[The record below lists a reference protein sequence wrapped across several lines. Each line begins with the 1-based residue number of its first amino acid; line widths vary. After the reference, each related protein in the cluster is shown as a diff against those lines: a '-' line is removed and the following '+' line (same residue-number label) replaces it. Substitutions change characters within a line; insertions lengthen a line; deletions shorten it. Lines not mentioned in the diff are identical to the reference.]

1 MPSWIIV
8 AIIFVL
14 LAAAALAWIVIG
26 RSSADPTPDGPTIDE
41 DALVEQL
48 RSFDVDLERE
58 QTPPPDLLAPMIRK
72 DEQLIDATRAQIEQR
87 KALLALLD
95 DRLVSVE
102 ATLGRMGGQARVIPF
117 DTIESTSH
125 RTNMGGELTIE
136 ADGTSYQ
143 FTHIPLR
150 KFERFVGEL
159 DKLT

>member
-1 MPSWIIV
+1 
-8 AIIFVL
+8 
-14 LAAAALAWIVIG
+14 
-26 RSSADPTPDGPTIDE
+26 
-41 DALVEQL
+41 
-48 RSFDVDLERE
+48 
-58 QTPPPDLLAPMIRK
+58 
-72 DEQLIDATRAQIEQR
+72 
-87 KALLALLD
+87 
-95 DRLVSVE
+95 
-102 ATLGRMGGQARVIPF
+102 MGGQARVIPF